1 MDCPR
6 RDAPHRQADSPAAGA
21 PPAAP
26 PLLDGR
32 AAATPAG
39 EFLCPGCR
47 RPLAIALPDAMC
59 FAAAQVYC
67 PDCERDYR
75 ERRGRWAE

>member
-1 MDCPR
+1 MDRPR
-6 RDAPHRQADSPAAGA
+6 RDAPRRQADSLATGA
-21 PPAAP
+21 PPAVP
-26 PLLDGR
+26 PLLEGR
-32 AAATPAG
+32 AAAPAG

-47 RPLAIALPDAMC
+47 RPLSIALPDAMC